1 MRISIILL
9 MSLFFTSLM
18 GQNYYPPKR
27 ENISEDTYHKY
38 LALLKREYN
47 STKRHTHMNIALCY
61 ARLGENEEVVFNQI
75 QKAIDTFPFISCSI
89 VGLNI
94 ERAKQ
99 EGKPYVYE
107 TINKNRWKNICSFCD
122 SVTTRKKQM
131 MNADNGSLN
140 QKLITQLQQ
149 LSDNDKKMRSQPD
162 EIYGS
167 EAYKSYWKEQNRLD
181 AINQEAVKGIIEK
194 HGYPGKSLVG
204 QANASIAAI
213 IIQHAPL
220 SMQEEYLPIILKAQK
235 EDEITTGLVHLLVD
249 RIHTKKYGKQIFGS
263 QQIWDDK
270 LQKMVSVP
278 LYSEKEIA
286 TIKKQYNLE

>member
-27 ENISEDTYHKY
+27 ENVSEVTYNKY
-38 LALLKREYN
+38 SERLKSQYN
-47 STKRHTHMNIALCY
+47 SNKRHTHMNIALCY
-61 ARLGENEEVVFNQI
+61 AYLGESEEVVFNQI
-75 QKAIDTFPFISCSI
+75 QKAIDTIPSISCSI
-89 VGLNI
+89 VGTLCSSNQD
-94 ERAKQ
+94 E
-99 EGKPYVYE
+99 KPFIYE
-107 TINKNRWKNICSFCD
+107 TLNKRRWNNMCDFCD
-122 SVTTRKKQM
+122 SINIVRRQATI
-131 MNADNGSLN
+131 NADSNNSSLN
-140 QKLITQLQQ
+140 RDLIAQIQQ
-149 LSDNDKKMRSQPD
+149 LSENDLKMRSQPS

-270 LQKMVSVP
+270 LQ
-278 LYSEKEIA
+278 
-286 TIKKQYNLE
+286 